1 MIDDKTISRAL
12 DQCWKE
18 YKDRFFYYQ
27 DTFDEGTIPW
37 LRERFY
43 DSLAR
48 EILPRETRFFIE
60 LDTIRKGILEKDPSL
75 PIQDTKNGF
84 IVEGQGDSFGVEEIR
99 NRSIS
104 VHSKQY
110 HRGWDATLWTQ
121 EDIAAFIIALAHF
134 PELNA
139 PRVEAYIKELQERD
153 RRREIQREFWEA
165 SSKLRAAVDA
175 AIEKGQDPSAY
186 RESFFALKAEEYR
199 KLGDE
204 YSEETLEGDWQECL
218 NVAKLDVAWKEKQA
232 KIDARKASIQ
242 KQRDDLADEI
252 SRETGLKCT
261 IVRRR
266 PMADTQ
272 FDAYIIEL
280 SSGQKVAFRDYAKKL
295 GSLTQAIEAIA
306 PILDRLTLYAGSKLT
321 FGSAVGSNGLMSYT
335 ATQRKHSH
343 EDFEKAF
350 QNNDTMLY
358 LEAQLSTSK
367 APALMEVKKRSI
379 RLHCFFPRNSSCSL
393 SFSLKSI
400 GSHDDADALV
410 LAIEK
415 YSSARKKFECRISN
429 EE

>member
-1 MIDDKTISRAL
+1 MIDDNVISKVL
-12 DQCWKE
+12 DQCWEE
-18 YKDRFFYYQ
+18 YKDRSYLIQ
-27 DTFDEGTIPW
+27 HDLNEEMESW
-37 LRERFY
+37 LRKRFY
-43 DSLAR
+43 SILAQ
-48 EILPRETRFFIE
+48 EINHRETRYFLE
-60 LDTIRKGILEKDPSL
+60 LDTIRKGIQEKDPS
-75 PIQDTKNGF
+75 ISIRDTKNGF
-84 IVEGQGDSFGVEEIR
+84 VVECQDDSFVVEETK

-104 VHSKQY
+104 IHSQK
-110 HRGWDATLWTQ
+110 HHSGWNATLWSY

-134 PELNA
+134 QELNA
-139 PRVEAYIKELQERD
+139 PHVEAYLKELQEQN
-153 RRREIQREFWEA
+153 RRQDIQLEFQQA
-165 SSKLRAAVDA
+165 SSKIRTAVIIA
-175 AIEKGQDPSAY
+175 MENGQDANVY
-186 RESFFALKAEEYR
+186 REDYLALKADEYQ

-204 YSEETLEGDWQECL
+204 FTVETLENDWQDCL
-218 NVAKLDVAWKEKQA
+218 SSARSQIAWKEKRA
-232 KIDARKASIQ
+232 KIDARNASIQ

-252 SRETGLKCT
+252 SRKTGLKCT

-306 PILDRLTLYAGSKLT
+306 PILEGLTLYAGSKLT
-321 FGSAVGSNGLMSYT
+321 FGPAVGSNGLMSYT

-379 RLHCFFPRNSSCSL
+379 RLHCFFPRNSSDSL